1 MMAGNILMYFSLK
14 DEQEMMQSLVIRS
27 YYVEIV
33 CQLLELLSLI
43 IHQSCLL
50 GRVGFNV
57 QNDPEWRLSPCSLTS
72 SSHFIWEGCEV

>member
-14 DEQEMMQSLVIRS
+14 DEEMMQSLVIRS

-33 CQLLELLSLI
+33 CQLLELLYLI

-50 GRVGFNV
+50 GYVGFDV
-57 QNDPEWRLSPCSLTS
+57 QK
-72 SSHFIWEGCEV
+72 